1 MGTKILKDGMVRLSL
16 VHDVTY
22 RMVVTN
28 PKGEEQTLDEFD
40 SRAKGEE
47 MFEILLTGLG
57 CYVKNQLR
65 APFYA
70 FRETLERMQ
79 KVLDK

>member
-1 MGTKILKDGMVRLSL
+1 MGTKILKDGMVRLCL
-16 VHDVTY
+16 VYDIKY
-22 RMVVTN
+22 RIVVTN
-28 PKGEEQTLDEFD
+28 PEGEEKILDEFD

-47 MFEILLTGLG
+47 MFETLLTGLG
-57 CYVKNQLR
+57 SYVKNQLR

-79 KVLDK
+79 EVFDK